1 MKSFLAYLRRADR
14 RSRSSRNQQ
23 SPVIKQSINRSIFIS
38 SCPTSRIAMKSFLA
52 SLSKIDDSLSILSH
66 RKIKNFVVS
75 VLLCGGSIGALQLT
89 TAKPSQAEGSKEMTS
104 DVSGY
109 RPWFNS
115 QTGGSNYLGINQK
128 LVANVYVQAG
138 EIINVGSSGIGL
150 NGATIILKAPN
161 GTTYTANGTTGGIIN
176 NRTEELAGPYLPVTN
191 TAGYTPYSQT
201 ALPGEAGVWQV
212 TFISPGLSAGFV
224 VTNPTEWTRSAYQ
237 GNTGL
242 LAWDVTV
249 QNSGGTSIPGRTYI
263 TNLAATMGSYYPAV
277 LKTDLYVLTEP
288 GYVYKINTSN
298 LAPLQFNFFSNN
310 KGFTTGGSPTY
321 KSLNTNPTIGTN
333 LFDPNAVDSGTDINN
348 KMFLNNPLTAGLPF
362 SASHPTAISTWLA
375 NLPIDPVVSNF
386 TYTRNANGVGGTFT
400 FSANVAGSYSIE
412 IDANNNASYADTT
425 DRIIQGLSLSGS
437 NSYVWDGKNS
447 AGAIV
452 NNALAVSARIS
463 TRSGEVHFPI
473 ADAES
478 NPNGFV
484 ITRLN
489 GAGTGDSTIY
499 WDDTSILKTGATKN
513 LLGVASSPSGAHTW
527 GSTGSSQ
534 SGEFGDA
541 VGIDT
546 WTFIRSAY
554 SFTSVLPA
562 PNLGTCP
569 ATPYISQGINNTSIK
584 LNSVDLQ
591 SGVLTPISA
600 SNFAAG
606 VNAIGF
612 NQLDGYIYGMK
623 AGSNNTVMKIDAN
636 GVGYE
641 LGAITGLPLADYIA
655 GDVDANGILYVKSL
669 VGTSA
674 YGIDVNSASPTYLTL
689 VKTITGLATISGAVP
704 GVQDF
709 AFHPSNSKL
718 YTIQGSTGNVY
729 EISWPAAGASVAATL
744 VNRGKPTNLPIGTYG
759 AVYFASDG
767 SMYGYSNGSA
777 GSNNGAIY
785 RMTNV
790 VGIGLPVATTLT
802 TTAAGVSSND
812 GARCPLAPPVTA
824 PTSKAKLILV
834 KRITAI
840 KDGITVSP
848 LKDAVGVTISFSGFV
863 DDTTSTRKTDDN
875 NCNWPTATGIT
886 GACTNTYT
894 IGATTETAPKVK
906 PGDEI
911 EYTIYYLNAGENK
924 ATARVC
930 DRLSPNLT
938 FQPDFDASNVAKGIG
953 FNPGGTGITYL
964 TNLGTDDKGQL
975 TDASVTNCNLPSN
988 AGTEVVAV
996 DVGDATTPLLG
1007 STGAGVPTSSYGYIR
1022 FKAVVK

>member
-1 MKSFLAYLRRADR
+1 MKSFLISLR
-14 RSRSSRNQQ
+14 
-23 SPVIKQSINRSIFIS
+23 
-38 SCPTSRIAMKSFLA
+38 
-52 SLSKIDDSLSILSH
+52 KIDDSLSGLSH
-66 RKIKNFVVS
+66 LKIKNFVVS
-75 VLLCGGSIGALQLT
+75 VLLCSGIIGSLQLIT
-89 TAKPSQAEGSKEMTS
+89 TKPSQAEGSKEMTS
-104 DVSGY
+104 DLSGY

-115 QTGGSNYLGINQK
+115 QAGGSNYLGINQQ
-128 LVANVYVQAG
+128 LVANVYIQAG
-138 EIINVGSSGIGL
+138 EIINVGSSGIGI

-176 NRTEELAGPYLPVTN
+176 NRTQELAGPFLAGTN
-191 TAGYTPYSQT
+191 TTGYTPYSRT
-201 ALPGEAGVWQV
+201 ALSGEAGIWQV
-212 TFISPGLSAGFV
+212 TFISPGLNAGFV
-224 VTNPTEWTRSAYQ
+224 VTNPTAWTRSAYQ

-249 QNSGGTSIPGRTYI
+249 RNSSGTSFPGRTYI
-263 TNLAATMGSYYPAV
+263 TNLAATMGNYYPAV

-310 KGFTTGGSPTY
+310 KGFTTGGIPTY
-321 KSLNTNPTIGTN
+321 KSLNTNPTVGTN

-375 NLPIDPVVSNF
+375 NPPVDPVVSNF

-400 FSANVAGSYSIE
+400 FAANVAGSYSIE
-412 IDANNNASYADTT
+412 IDANNNGSYADTT

-499 WDDTSILKTGATKN
+499 WDDTSIIKTGATKN
-513 LLGVASSPSGAHTW
+513 LLGVASSPSGAHPW
-527 GSTGSSQ
+527 GSTGSAQIS
-534 SGEFGDA
+534 EFGDA

-569 ATPYISQGINNTSIK
+569 ATPYITQGINNSSIK

-636 GVGYE
+636 GVGYD

-669 VGTSA
+669 LGTSA
-674 YGIDVNSASPTYLTL
+674 YGIDVSSASPNYLTL
-689 VKTITGLATISGAVP
+689 VKTITGLTTISGAIT

-709 AFHPSNSKL
+709 AFHPSNGKL
-718 YTIQGSTGNVY
+718 YTIQGSTGKVY
-729 EISWPAAGASVAATL
+729 EISWPTAGASVAAT
-744 VNRGKPTNLPIGTYG
+744 VVDRGKPTNLPIGIYG

-767 SMYGYSNGSA
+767 SMYGYSNGTA
-777 GSNNGAIY
+777 GFSNGAIY

-790 VGIGLPVATTLT
+790 VGAGLPVAIPLT
-802 TTAAGVSSND
+802 TTATGVNSND
-812 GARCPLAPPVTA
+812 GARCPLAPPVLPSGPA
-824 PTSKAKLILV
+824 NVLLL

-840 KDGITVSP
+840 NGLSINPNDNTSLTGMLV
-848 LKDAVGVTISFSGFV
+848 DA
-863 DDTTSTRKTDDN
+863 
-875 NCNWPTATGIT
+875 NWNIG
-886 GACTNTYT
+886 YV
-894 IGATTETAPKVK
+894 IGATDGGKVK
-906 PGDEI
+906 PGDTI
-911 EYTIYYLNAGENK
+911 EYTIYYLNNGGRNAK
-924 ATARVC
+924 SVRIC
-930 DRLSPNLT
+930 DRLNANQTFQPDTYPDSTFIQNNTTNPNTAGSGMQVQKGINTPLTLTNLSDSDGGQFIAATGTALPTNCNSVAGAPNNDYGALILDLVTNPGSPNLT
-938 FQPDFDASNVAKGIG
+938 TLPAKTSQGNPNDSFG
-953 FNPGGTGITYL
+953 FWRFITKV
-964 TNLGTDDKGQL
+964 NKV
-975 TDASVTNCNLPSN
+975 SP
-988 AGTEVVAV
+988 
-996 DVGDATTPLLG
+996 
-1007 STGAGVPTSSYGYIR
+1007 
-1022 FKAVVK
+1022 

>member
-1 MKSFLAYLRRADR
+1 VLFIWATFERDHCSNAD
-14 RSRSSRNQQ
+14 
-23 SPVIKQSINRSIFIS
+23 V
-38 SCPTSRIAMKSFLA
+38 TAG
-52 SLSKIDDSLSILSH
+52 
-66 RKIKNFVVS
+66 
-75 VLLCGGSIGALQLT
+75 LC
-89 TAKPSQAEGSKEMTS
+89 
-104 DVSGY
+104 VSG
-109 RPWFNS
+109 
-115 QTGGSNYLGINQK
+115 
-128 LVANVYVQAG
+128 
-138 EIINVGSSGIGL
+138 
-150 NGATIILKAPN
+150 
-161 GTTYTANGTTGGIIN
+161 
-176 NRTEELAGPYLPVTN
+176 N
-191 TAGYTPYSQT
+191 TAGTGLGDNYPEPRTGTPPSTTSNNQLTARVVGPVGTINKQNALVIGGTPSGDTRFINISTSPQNSPAGTAFFSVSSFHIVLFENEINTLLGGAASGTVSITLPDTSVPSNAGDDALLMASVFQNVEQT
-201 ALPGEAGVWQV
+201 PTGFVRNATASAQLSTGLPGNTTLSPAAYDAGQAPDEADDGKLVMGASSSTEGFLTPAGHV
-212 TFISPGLSAGFV
+212 ALATLS
-224 VTNPTEWTRSAYQ
+224 VTNASGNYDTPNGNIHNEPNGFTGGAYFRN
-237 GNTGL
+237 GGATPNSLYGL
-242 LAWDVTV
+242 
-249 QNSGGTSIPGRTYI
+249 QMGGVASTLVYGA
-263 TNLAATMGSYYPAV
+263 TNASFLLESDSSDAG
-277 LKTDLYVLTEP
+277 D
-288 GYVYKINTSN
+288 
-298 LAPLQFNFFSNN
+298 APLSY
-310 KGFTTGGSPTY
+310 G
-321 KSLNTNPTIGTN
+321 NPTHT
-333 LFDPNAVDSGTDINN
+333 
-348 KMFLNNPLTAGLPF
+348 
-362 SASHPTAISTWLA
+362 
-375 NLPIDPVVSNF
+375 
-386 TYTRNANGVGGTFT
+386 
-400 FSANVAGSYSIE
+400 
-412 IDANNNASYADTT
+412 
-425 DRIIQGLSLSGS
+425 
-437 NSYVWDGKNS
+437 
-447 AGAIV
+447 IV
-452 NNALAVSARIS
+452 NNIRLGASVDADTGFLNSSNATGDDTNGTDDEDGVTMPSLSQGQSARIS
-463 TRSGEVHFPI
+463 VNVNQVT
-473 ADAES
+473 
-478 NPNGFV
+478 
-484 ITRLN
+484 
-489 GAGTGDSTIY
+489 AGTGRLQGWIDWNGDGDFTDVGEQI
-499 WDDTSILKTGATKN
+499 ATN
-513 LLGVASSPSGAHTW
+513 LQL
-527 GSTGSSQ
+527 STGT
-534 SGEFGDA
+534 SGT
-541 VGIDT
+541 I
-546 WTFIRSAY
+546 
-554 SFTSVLPA
+554 SVLVPVPSNAITTAPTYARFRWSTTADLTPTATATDGEVEDYQVSITTPA
-562 PNLGTCP
+562 PNLGSCP
-569 ATPYISQGINNTSIK
+569 ATAYISQGADNSSIK
-584 LNSVDLQ
+584 LNSVNLQ

-623 AGSNNTVMKIDAN
+623 GGIDNTVMRIDAN
-636 GVGYE
+636 GVGYD
-641 LGAITGLPLADYIA
+641 LGAIPGLPLADYNA
-655 GDVDANGILYVKSL
+655 GDVDANGILYVRSA
-669 VGTSA
+669 TSTTA
-674 YGIDVNSASPTYLTL
+674 YGIDVKPASLTYLTI
-689 VKTITGLATISGAVP
+689 VKTITGLILSS
-704 GVQDF
+704 DF
-709 AFHPSNSKL
+709 AFHPTNGKL
-718 YTIQGSTGNVY
+718 YTIQDSTGNVY

-767 SMYGYSNGSA
+767 SMYGYSNGTA